1 MAKKKEA
8 VPKDEKFDNQDFN
21 LFEAL
26 AALDKKDY
34 EYYDRLSPEQQK
46 KFSPYM
52 MIQWLCS
59 VKGSGDV
66 QAYYLQSVEY
76 HANKYFFNENI
87 QKNPKLAW
95 LMLCAASPGIGKQY
109 RQWVPSIKEKVTSL
123 KEPAKIKDIKEYFQK
138 IYPKV
143 SDTDLTELAT
153 VFVEQQN
160 RKVFLAQQFPNMK
173 YDEIDLLSEIV
184 SDSDI
189 KQYEKDAG
197 I

>member
-34 EYYDRLSPEQQK
+34 GYYDRLSPEQQK

-66 QAYYLQSVEY
+66 QAYYLQSTEY

-109 RQWVPSIKEKVTSL
+109 RQWVPSIKEKVISL
-123 KEPAKIKDIKEYFQK
+123 KEPAKHKDIKEYFQK

-143 SDTDLTELAT
+143 NDGDLTELST
-153 VFVEQQN
+153 VFVEQQK

-173 YDEIDLLSEIV
+173 YDEIELLSEIV

>member
-34 EYYDRLSPEQQK
+34 GYYDRLSPEQQK

-66 QAYYLQSVEY
+66 QAYYLQSTEY

-109 RQWVPSIKEKVTSL
+109 RQWVPSIKEKVISL
-123 KEPAKIKDIKEYFQK
+123 KELAKHKDIKEYFQK

-143 SDTDLTELAT
+143 NDGDLTELST
-153 VFVEQQN
+153 VFVEQQK

-173 YDEIDLLSEIV
+173 YDEIELLSEIV

-189 KQYEKDAG
+189 KQYEKDSG

>member
-1 MAKKKEA
+1 MANKKEVLA
-8 VPKDEKFDNQDFN
+8 EDEKLANQDFD

-34 EYYDRLSPEQQK
+34 GYYDRLTTEQQK

-59 VKGSGDV
+59 VKGSADI
-66 QAYYLQSVEY
+66 QAYYLQSTEY
-76 HANKYFFNENI
+76 YANKYFFNENV

-95 LMLCAASPGIGKQY
+95 LMLCAASPGIGKQF
-109 RQWVPSIKEKVTSL
+109 RQWIPSIKEKVTAL
-123 KEPAKIKDIKEYFQK
+123 KEPAKHKDIKEYFKK

-143 SDTDLTELAT
+143 SDQDINELAT
-153 VFVEQQN
+153 VFVEQQK
-160 RKVFLAQQFPNMK
+160 RKVFLASQYPNMK
-173 YDEIDLLSEIV
+173 FDEIELLSELITN
-184 SDSDI
+184 SDI
-189 KQYEKDAG
+189 EQYERDSG

>member
-1 MAKKKEA
+1 VTKKKEVVA
-8 VPKDEKFDNQDFN
+8 QDEKLDNQDFD

-34 EYYDRLSPEQQK
+34 TYYDRLSAEQQK

-76 HANKYFFNENI
+76 YANKYFFNENI

-95 LMLCAASPGIGKQY
+95 LMLCAASPGIGKQF
-109 RQWVPSIKEKVTSL
+109 RQWIPSIKEKVTQL
-123 KEPAKIKDIKEYFQK
+123 KEVAKQKDIKEYFKK

-143 SDTDLTELAT
+143 SDSDLNELSIA
-153 VFVEQQN
+153 FVEQQK
-160 RKVFLAQQFPNMK
+160 RKVFLAKQFPNMK
-173 YDEIDLLSEIV
+173 YDEIELLSEIITEH
-184 SDSDI
+184 DI
-189 KQYEKDAG
+189 EQYEKDAG

>member
-1 MAKKKEA
+1 MAKKEA

-46 KFSPYM
+46 NFSPYM

-59 VKGSGDV
+59 VKGSGDI
-66 QAYYLQSVEY
+66 QAYYLQSTEY

-95 LMLCAASPGIGKQY
+95 LMMCAASPGISKQY
-109 RQWVPSIKEKVTSL
+109 RQWIPSIKEKVTSL
-123 KEPAKIKDIKEYFQK
+123 KEPAKLKDIKEYFQK

-143 SDTDLTELAT
+143 SDSDLTELST

-160 RKVFLAQQFPNMK
+160 KKVFLARQFPNMK
-173 YDEIDLLSEIV
+173 YDEIELLSEIV

>member
-1 MAKKKEA
+1 MTKKKEVVA
-8 VPKDEKFDNQDFN
+8 QDEKLDNQDFD

-34 EYYDRLSPEQQK
+34 TYYDRLSAEQQK

-76 HANKYFFNENI
+76 YANKYFFNENI

-95 LMLCAASPGIGKQY
+95 LMLCAASPGIGKQF
-109 RQWVPSIKEKVTSL
+109 RQWIPSIKEKVTQL
-123 KEPAKIKDIKEYFQK
+123 KEVAKQKDIKEYFKK

-143 SDTDLTELAT
+143 SDSDLNELSIA
-153 VFVEQQN
+153 FVEQQK
-160 RKVFLAQQFPNMK
+160 RKVFLAKQFPNMK
-173 YDEIDLLSEIV
+173 YDEIELLSEIITEH
-184 SDSDI
+184 DI
-189 KQYEKDAG
+189 EQYEKDAG

>member
-1 MAKKKEA
+1 MAKKEA
-8 VPKDEKFDNQDFN
+8 IPTDEKLDNQDFN

-34 EYYDRLSPEQQK
+34 GYYDRLSPEQQK

-52 MIQWLCS
+52 LIQWLCS
-59 VKGSGDV
+59 VKGSKDI
-66 QAYYLQSVEY
+66 QSYYLQSVEY
-76 HANKYFFNENI
+76 HANKYLFNENI

-123 KEPAKIKDIKEYFQK
+123 KEAAKHKDIKEYFKK

-143 SDTDLTELAT
+143 ADNDLSELST
-153 VFVEQQN
+153 VFVEQQH
-160 RKVFLAQQFPNMK
+160 RKVFLAKQFPNMK
-173 YDEIDLLSEIV
+173 YDEIELLSEII

-189 KQYEKDAG
+189 KQYERDAG